1 LCKCPSP
8 DAEQLEAQLQSCE
21 RTVAI
26 EIRLPGE
33 IMRPHIK
40 PLALAAGIMLVAAC
54 VETSTAPN
62 LPDAERSTAANSA
75 VKFWD
80 VGASTRWNEL
90 ATDFTTRRLTNAV
103 RLYAYLSLAQFRA
116 AQAAQAIRP
125 HPPTSS
131 AIGAASAVV
140 LSSFFPDDIVEIE
153 GVLEAQRAET
163 AWPGAKHEDFA
174 AGEAVGRA
182 IGARVVV
189 YSRSD
194 RFGLA
199 DPGTPPVGPGY
210 WRANGGP
217 IVRGNYRARP
227 FFIASDSEFRPA
239 PPPPFGSP
247 EYLAALAEVRHI
259 SDTRTPEQ
267 VAIALY
273 WNLNQSPTRNAA
285 MNDLAVDLIRSYRRR
300 DAEAARIL
308 FVANAAAFDALVG
321 CFDAKYHY
329 WFIRPPQADPGIVT
343 VFPVPGHPSY
353 PSAHS
358 CISGAMTGVLSTEFP
373 SETARVDS
381 VALEASLSRL
391 YAGIHYRFDF
401 EAGLA
406 LGRAVAAKAEAAKLD
421 EVAVLP

>member
-1 LCKCPSP
+1 
-8 DAEQLEAQLQSCE
+8 
-21 RTVAI
+21 
-26 EIRLPGE
+26 
-33 IMRPHIK
+33 MRHLIK
-40 PLALAAGIMLVAAC
+40 PFALLTGIVLVAAC
-54 VETSTAPN
+54 AETTTAPTGA
-62 LPDAERSTAANSA
+62 DAERFKSASSA

-80 VGASTRWNEL
+80 VGASTSWNEL
-90 ATDFTTRRLTNAV
+90 ATDLTTRRVTNAN

-116 AQAAQAIRP
+116 AEAAKAIRP
-125 HPPTSS
+125 HPPISS

-140 LSSFFPDDIVEIE
+140 LSSFFPDDIAEIE
-153 GVLEAQRAET
+153 GVLDAQRAE
-163 AWPGAKHEDFA
+163 APWPGAKHEDFA
-174 AGEAVGRA
+174 AGEALGRA
-182 IGARVVV
+182 VGAKVLMFAQDDRV
-189 YSRSD
+189 
-194 RFGLA
+194 GLA
-199 DPGTPPVGPGY
+199 DPGVPPVGPGF

-217 IVRGNYRARP
+217 IARGNYRARP
-227 FFIASDSEFRPA
+227 FFIASDSEFRPS
-239 PPPPFGSP
+239 PPPEFGSP
-247 EYLAALAEVRHI
+247 DFLTALAEVRHI

-267 VAIALY
+267 LATALF

-285 MNDLAVDLIRSYRRR
+285 MNNLAVELIRSHHRG

-308 FVANAAAFDALVG
+308 FLANASAFDAVVG

-343 VFPVPGHPSY
+343 AFPVPPHPSY

-358 CISGAMTGVLSTEFP
+358 CISGAMTGVLAKEFP
-373 SETARVDS
+373 SETARLRD

-406 LGRAVAAKAEAAKLD
+406 LGNAVAAKAEAANLD